1 MGGHG
6 YATVRVASDS
16 FESEFVCIPRPIERI
31 ERPDGGPLSY
41 RVVHRA
47 QLWTRDERPRLEQK
61 VIEGN
66 PEFSL

>member
-1 MGGHG
+1 V
-6 YATVRVASDS
+6 TSDS

-31 ERPDGGPLSY
+31 ERPDGGPLLY
-41 RVVHRA
+41 RVAHRA
-47 QLWTRDERPRLEQK
+47 PLWARGERPRLEQK